1 MTPELEHIKQFIASH
16 VPFDE
21 LPEERLERMVAQLEV
36 IYYRQGSVL
45 EQSPGLRIIRSGAAE
60 LRDQEHILIDKCQE
74 GSSFNLQGL
83 NLEHPGIRATF
94 IEDSLIYYFPEE
106 GYQALRKQQREIDRF
121 FHSQRS
127 RRIRRAARYQPK
139 PHDMMRTIEPIMS
152 KDILSVSPDTSISE
166 TAFKMSERRL
176 SSILIMQNEE
186 LIGIVTDRDLR
197 SRVIAQGI
205 PYHESINTVMTPF
218 PKTVDMHHTI
228 FDTTLLMTE
237 NNIHHLPVMS
247 SEKVVGMI
255 TASDLMLA
263 KEDDPVFIVQHI
275 KRQNHISDIKT
286 IVAGL
291 HNLFAQWITSGIRAH
306 QLSHILTA
314 ISDAVCRRI
323 IELTIAEIG
332 PAPAPFAWLGFGS
345 QGRKEQMLNADQDNG
360 LLLSNIVTEDQLPWF
375 EILAQKVCDG
385 LHECGY
391 VYCPGDIMASNPAWR
406 MSLERWKSTV
416 TGWTQTPTPKAV
428 MHVSIFFDIRCIYGD
443 STLSHELQQHMLY
456 ESKRNSIFLAALA
469 QSVLD
474 SDAPLGIF
482 RRFVVE
488 RNGEHRD
495 QLNLKKRGILPL
507 VETIRLHALAHAIAA
522 INTFDRLTELKQKK
536 VLTMVDAR
544 NIEDALRFIMQLR
557 CEHQAK
563 QILNGDSPSHFISPK
578 DLSELEKKQLK
589 DAFDVVNDCHQ
600 GVKSQFRHG
609 LD

>member
-1 MTPELEHIKQFIASH
+1 MTPELEHIKDFIASH
-16 VPFDE
+16 VPFDD
-21 LPEERLERMVAQLEV
+21 LPDERLEAMVKQLEI

-60 LRDQEHILIDKCQE
+60 LRDQEHLLIDKCQE

-83 NLEHPGIRATF
+83 NQEHPGIRATF
-94 IEDSLIYYFPEE
+94 IEDSLIYFFPEE
-106 GYQALRKQQREIDRF
+106 GYQKLRKQQRDIDRF
-121 FHSQRS
+121 FHSQRN

-152 KDILSVSPDTSISE
+152 KDILWVPPNTSISE

-176 SSILIMQNEE
+176 SSILIMAQDE
-186 LIGIVTDRDLR
+186 LLGIVTDRDLR
-197 SRVIAQGI
+197 SRVIARGI
-205 PYHESINTVMTPF
+205 PYSDPIESVMTPY
-218 PKTVDMHHTI
+218 PKTVDAQHTI

-237 NNIHHLPVMS
+237 NNIHHLPVLDKS
-247 SEKVVGMI
+247 QVVGVI

-275 KRQNHISDIKT
+275 KRQNSVSDING
-286 IVAGL
+286 IVSGL
-291 HNLFAQWITSGIRAH
+291 HNLFAQWINSGIRAH

-314 ISDAVCRRI
+314 ISDAVCRRV
-323 IELTIAEIG
+323 IELTIAKMG

-360 LLLSNIVTEDQLPWF
+360 LLLSNSVSAEDLPWF
-375 EILAQKVCDG
+375 EQFSKNVCDG
-385 LHECGY
+385 LNECGY
-391 VYCPGDIMASNPAWR
+391 VYCPGDIMASNHEWR
-406 MSLERWKSTV
+406 MTLKDWMKTV
-416 TGWTQTPTPKAV
+416 SGWTESPTPKAV

-443 STLSHELQQHMLY
+443 DALCHELQQHMLY

-469 QSVLD
+469 QNVLD

-495 QLNLKKRGILPL
+495 QLNLKKRGILPI
-507 VETIRLHALAHAIAA
+507 VETIRLHALAHGIST
-522 INTFDRLTELKQKK
+522 INTFDRLTDLKEKK
-536 VLTMVDAR
+536 ILSIVDAR

-563 QILNGDSPSHFISPK
+563 QILKGGTPSHYVSPK

-600 GVKSQFRHG
+600 GVKAQFRHG